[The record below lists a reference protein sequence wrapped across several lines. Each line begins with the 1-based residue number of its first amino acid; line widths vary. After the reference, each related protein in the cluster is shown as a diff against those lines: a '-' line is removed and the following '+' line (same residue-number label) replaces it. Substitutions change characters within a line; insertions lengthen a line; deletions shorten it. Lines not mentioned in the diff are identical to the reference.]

1 MPRPVFEDEIL
12 GKAFDSRL
20 TRKALVFLVPH
31 VKPLLVALVATLV
44 TTAANL
50 VPPYLS
56 AVAIDRGIG
65 QGNYHVLAQCALL
78 YLGTYIIYWGFQY
91 IQGRILSILSQHV
104 IFDIRHTLFQ
114 HLTRQSLEFFDNIMV
129 GRLISRIVGDVG
141 SLNQFL
147 TSGLIT
153 LVNGTFQLVG
163 IILIMIHLNAKLTMV
178 SMAMLPLVMTISLVF
193 RGKVRR
199 AYKNVRIKAATVTAH
214 VAENVT
220 GVKAVKSFSREKE
233 NLKRF
238 ERVNTENSRAVMR
251 AVTLSSILN
260 PILMTISIVAAAIIY
275 LYGGYQIQAGVLKV
289 GIVVAFI
296 GYTERF
302 FQPIN
307 QLSQLYHTMQGA
319 MAGAE
324 RIFEIL
330 DREPAIQDK
339 PDAIEMPPIEGD
351 VEFRNVTFAYRDDP
365 VLKDVSFKVKAG
377 ETIALVGP
385 TGAGKTTIISL
396 LARQYEIEQGE
407 ILIDGH
413 DIRDVKMASIR
424 SQVSVVL
431 QDSFL
436 FPISVKENIRYGNL
450 DATDQEVEAAA
461 KDLGVDEFICNLPQ
475 GFKTEVHEGAS
486 KLSTGQKQLVAF
498 VRALIANPRILIL
511 DEATSSIDT
520 YTELLIQ
527 QALSRLLKGR
537 TSFVIAHRLSTI
549 FEADRIMVID
559 DGRIAETGTHR
570 ELLELGG
577 VYRRLYDA
585 QFRELIGEETAVA
598 GESQV

>member
-20 TRKALVFLVPH
+20 TKKALVFLVPH

-178 SMAMLPLVMTISLVF
+178 SMAMLPIVMTISLVF

-199 AYKNVRIKAATVTAH
+199 AYKDVRIRAATVTAH

-260 PILMTISIVAAAIIY
+260 PILMTINIIAAAIIY
-275 LYGGYQIQAGVLKV
+275 LYGGYQIQAGALKV

-351 VEFRNVTFAYRDDP
+351 VEFRNVTFAYRDNP
-365 VLKDVSFKVKAG
+365 VLKDVSLKVKAG

-396 LARQYEIEQGE
+396 LARQYEIQEGA
-407 ILIDGH
+407 ILIDGL

-450 DATDQEVEAAA
+450 NATDQEVEAAA
-461 KDLGVDEFICNLPQ
+461 KDLGVDEFIRNLPQ
-475 GFKTEVHEGAS
+475 GFKTEVNEGAS

-498 VRALIANPRILIL
+498 VRALIASPRILIL

-549 FEADRIMVID
+549 SEADRIMVVD

-585 QFRELIGEETAVA
+585 QFRELIGEETAVV
-598 GESQV
+598 E

>member
-20 TRKALVFLVPH
+20 TRKALVFLRPH
-31 VKPLLVALVATLV
+31 VKQLLVALVATLF

-56 AVAIDRGIG
+56 MVAIDQGV
-65 QGNYHVLAQCALL
+65 QKGNYHVLVQCALL
-78 YLGTYIIYWGFQY
+78 YLGTYIVYWCFQY

-104 IFDIRHTLFQ
+104 IFDIRHTLFG

-129 GRLISRIVGDVG
+129 GRLISRIVSDVG
-141 SLNQFL
+141 QLNQFL
-147 TSGLIT
+147 TGGLIT
-153 LVNGTFQLVG
+153 LVNSAFQLVS
-163 IILIMIHLNAKLTMV
+163 IVFIMMHMNMRLTMV
-178 SMAMLPLVMTISLVF
+178 SMAMLPIVMTISFIF

-199 AYKNVRIKAATVTAH
+199 AYKDVRIRTATVTAH

-238 ERVNTENSRAVMR
+238 ERVNRENRSAAMRAVM
-251 AVTLSSILN
+251 LSSMLN
-260 PILMTISIVAAAIIY
+260 PIMGAISIVTVALIF
-275 LYGGYQIQAGVLKV
+275 LYAGHQIQQQTLRVGV
-289 GIVVAFI
+289 VVAFL

-307 QLSQLYHTMQGA
+307 QLSQLYQTMQGA

-339 PDAIEMPPIEGD
+339 PDAIEIPTIKGD
-351 VEFRNVTFAYRDDP
+351 VEFRDVTFAYVEEP
-365 VLKDVSFKVKAG
+365 VLRDVSFKVKAG

-385 TGAGKTTIISL
+385 TGAGKTTIINL
-396 LARQYEIEQGE
+396 LARQYEIEQGA
-407 ILIDGH
+407 ILIDGM
-413 DIRDVKMASIR
+413 DIRDVTMASLR
-424 SQVSVVL
+424 SQVGVVL

-436 FPISVKENIRYGNL
+436 FPMSVKENIRYGRL

-461 KDLGVDEFICNLPQ
+461 RDLGVDEFIRNLGQ
-475 GFKTEVHEGAS
+475 GYKTEVHEGAS

-498 VRALIANPRILIL
+498 VRALISDPRILIL

-520 YTELLIQ
+520 HTELLIQ
-527 QALSRLLKGR
+527 RALSRLLKGR

-549 FEADRIMVID
+549 SQADRIMVVD
-559 DGRIAETGTHR
+559 GGRIVEVGTHK

-577 VYRRLYDA
+577 TYRRLYDA
-585 QFRELIGEETAVA
+585 QFKELIGEELTA
-598 GESQV
+598 ESS